1 MGKGKMPVQKRS
13 FLKNVGLPL
22 GAREK
27 ILDSFNSKIFPTK
40 NFEHPNKNYWLHLH
54 KKEQAKISNFNLY
67 ADLIVK
73 DETNINTEIFI
84 GYFGYKNPSFL
95 LRYLYNSK
103 GSINEKIVNS
113 VNALIDLRNAVQK
126 KEIPNNENLEKVI
139 DIVEE
144 IFNFDKQQKGKG
156 LRLNFDCANLEIL
169 SPKQTLKRLPIALPN
184 VQADNTSE
192 NLLSETLQIIYSLY

>member
-1 MGKGKMPVQKRS
+1 MQDYHLAQEKK
-13 FLKNVGLPL
+13 FLIVLTVKYFQL
-22 GAREK
+22 K
-27 ILDSFNSKIFPTK
+27 ILSTQTKIIGYT
-40 NFEHPNKNYWLHLH
+40 YT